1 LTART
6 LDPEAAAGPIPW
18 EDPRLPRLPGL
29 GRTLGQLLASP
40 RDFFRRLGV
49 NGGGEAL
56 AFGLITGTT
65 GLLAGLFWNTLF
77 YAAIGRALEASLGLP
92 GYEAGT
98 GVTILLMA
106 AAPVLNLVNLVLGA
120 ACLWGAVALA
130 GGGRD
135 FNPVWR
141 IYCYAQGAMLAG
153 FLPLLGMPLAG
164 LWVLYLTYVGVKTV
178 YETSPGRTL
187 GVLSLFLVLQFVLV
201 LLLLGILLALLA
213 FLGVLFFLK

>member
-1 LTART
+1 LTARN

-18 EDPRLPRLPGL
+18 EDPLQPRLRGL
-29 GRTLGQLLASP
+29 GRTLGLLLTSP
-40 RDFFRRLGV
+40 REFFRRLGRH
-49 NGGGEAL
+49 GDGEAL
-56 AFGLITGTT
+56 AFGLITGTA
-65 GLLAGLFWNTLF
+65 GLLAGLFWSTLF
-77 YAAIGRALEASLGLP
+77 YTAIGRALEASMGLP
-92 GYEAGT
+92 SYEGGT

-106 AAPVLNLVNLVLGA
+106 AAPVFNLVNLVFGA

-141 IYCYAQGAMLAG
+141 IYCYAQGATLAG

-164 LWVLYLTYVGVKTV
+164 LWVLYLVYAGVQAV
-178 YETSPGRTL
+178 YETSPGRSL
-187 GVLSLFLVLQFVLV
+187 GVLSLFLALQFVLV

-213 FLGVLFFLK
+213 FLGVLFFFQ